1 MDHAALDMDLEF
13 SGIPLKGKTFAGI
26 LEEFSRTM
34 IGSDIYYT
42 VTTRRECR
50 IDDLNNETRT
60 VW

>member
-13 SGIPLKGKTFAGI
+13 SGIPSKKRKTFAGI

-34 IGSDIYYT
+34 IDYT
-42 VTTRRECR
+42 VRTRRECGM
-50 IDDLNNETRT
+50 DDLNNETRT

>member
-34 IGSDIYYT
+34 IDYT
-42 VTTRRECR
+42 VRTRRECEM
-50 IDDLNNETRT
+50 DDLNNETRT

>member
-34 IGSDIYYT
+34 IHDIYYT
-42 VTTRRECR
+42 VRTRRECG
-50 IDDLNNETRT
+50 IDDLNKETRT